1 MSYEILPVLVRG
13 THCNVSDHVFK
24 QIWDQLVAENRLAM
38 LFFSGEVK
46 SFTEWRQLLTSPS
59 HIAAIAVDAQRGRFC
74 HVAWLNGV
82 AGHRA
87 NAHHAALGQFRP
99 GAARAILR
107 YWQGLR
113 NGDGT
118 PAIHLLLGV
127 TPEANP
133 LARRAL
139 RVLGFQESGVVP
151 MMDRLGEDC
160 PVALA
165 VSLHAA
171 DDELRTS
178 HDLAVATAPIDSPI
192 GPIEPGLVAAQRFT
206 WQGTVDGEP
215 VVTAAVNWFMGEQ
228 HLDPGWTFGAEG
240 ERFEVEVTGDPGC
253 SATFHGWHPP
263 SIEAG
268 LARNPG
274 IVATA
279 QHCVNSIPV
288 VCAAGPGVRTYLDL
302 PIVTARAAPHLQ
314 PGRGGAE
321 R

>member
-151 MMDRLGEDC
+151 MMCMDVTTGKAEPGVTSYCLLQELQLDRTRPPDTPTRAEA
-160 PVALA
+160 ALA
-165 VSLHAA
+165 
-171 DDELRTS
+171 
-178 HDLAVATAPIDSPI
+178 
-192 GPIEPGLVAAQRFT
+192 
-206 WQGTVDGEP
+206 
-215 VVTAAVNWFMGEQ
+215 
-228 HLDPGWTFGAEG
+228 
-240 ERFEVEVTGDPGC
+240 
-253 SATFHGWHPP
+253 
-263 SIEAG
+263 
-268 LARNPG
+268 
-274 IVATA
+274 
-279 QHCVNSIPV
+279 
-288 VCAAGPGVRTYLDL
+288 
-302 PIVTARAAPHLQ
+302 
-314 PGRGGAE
+314 
-321 R
+321 